1 MIPDTADNEDTEFI
15 PIETIEIDPEDR
27 TDDPEPQL
35 SVESHSSEGMQ
46 RQDTTNIVAAH
57 LENSSVILPEDDFVD
72 VDLNNQ
78 CTCTATDNDQVG
90 IEYQM

>member
-1 MIPDTADNEDTEFI
+1 
-15 PIETIEIDPEDR
+15 
-27 TDDPEPQL
+27 
-35 SVESHSSEGMQ
+35 MQ
-46 RQDTTNIVAAH
+46 RQDTINIVAVN
-57 LENSSVILPEDDFVD
+57 LETSSVILPEDDCVD

>member
-1 MIPDTADNEDTEFI
+1 M
-15 PIETIEIDPEDR
+15 
-27 TDDPEPQL
+27 
-35 SVESHSSEGMQ
+35 ESHSLEGMQ
-46 RQDTTNIVAAH
+46 RQDTINIVAANS
-57 LENSSVILPEDDFVD
+57 ENSSMIPTDEDCVD

>member
-1 MIPDTADNEDTEFI
+1 
-15 PIETIEIDPEDR
+15 
-27 TDDPEPQL
+27 
-35 SVESHSSEGMQ
+35 MQ

-57 LENSSVILPEDDFVD
+57 LENVSVILPDDDCVD
-72 VDLNNQ
+72 VDLNDQ

>member
-1 MIPDTADNEDTEFI
+1 M
-15 PIETIEIDPEDR
+15 
-27 TDDPEPQL
+27 
-35 SVESHSSEGMQ
+35 ESHSSEGMQ

-57 LENSSVILPEDDFVD
+57 LENSSVILPDDDCVD

-78 CTCTATDNDQVG
+78 FTCTATDNDQVG